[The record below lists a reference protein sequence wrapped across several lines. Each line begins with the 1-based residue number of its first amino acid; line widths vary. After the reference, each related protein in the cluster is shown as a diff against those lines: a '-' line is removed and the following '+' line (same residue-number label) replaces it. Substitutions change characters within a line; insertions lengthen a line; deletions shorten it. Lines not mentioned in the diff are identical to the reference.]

1 MIRQWEIQTGS
12 LSPTSRRRTFNEAVA
27 ESFTTGQSMKSFS
40 DLKNCSTKIQAE
52 TDLRLFR

>member
-1 MIRQWEIQTGS
+1 M
-12 LSPTSRRRTFNEAVA
+12 SPTSRRRTFNEAVA
-27 ESFTTGQSMKSFS
+27 ETFATGQFRKTFS

>member
-27 ESFTTGQSMKSFS
+27 ETFTKGQSRKTLR